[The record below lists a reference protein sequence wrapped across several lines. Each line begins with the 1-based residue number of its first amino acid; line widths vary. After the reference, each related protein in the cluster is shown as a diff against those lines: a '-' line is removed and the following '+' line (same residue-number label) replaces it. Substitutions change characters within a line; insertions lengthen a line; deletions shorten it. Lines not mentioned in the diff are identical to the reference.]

1 MLFKSPAPLPPHKG
15 KHPLHFPSPTS
26 VPPLEYIPRRAMM
39 YVPGSDDRK
48 LTKIPTLGCDCAV
61 MDMEDGVAQNRKQ
74 EARLNIVKALS
85 AVSSEYTFL
94 LTRLFRLFSF
104 TVGRLYNVKAP
115 QCIS

>member
-1 MLFKSPAPLPPHKG
+1 
-15 KHPLHFPSPTS
+15 
-26 VPPLEYIPRRAMM
+26 MM

-85 AVSSEYTFL
+85 AVSSECTFL
-94 LTRLFRLFSF
+94 LMRVFRLFSF
-104 TVGRLYNVKAP
+104 TARQLYNVEEL

>member
-1 MLFKSPAPLPPHKG
+1 
-15 KHPLHFPSPTS
+15 
-26 VPPLEYIPRRAMM
+26 MM
-39 YVPGSDDRK
+39 YIPGSDDRK

-94 LTRLFRLFSF
+94 LMRVLRLFSF
-104 TVGRLYNVKAP
+104 TVGPLFNVEEL